1 MIKILFVSIILCGLG
16 SDLKTF
22 AQKSKREKV
31 VTIEGLGV
39 GYFINLQ
46 SEFELL
52 KIDSTQ
58 IMFRMGVGS
67 HLKAPN
73 VYRPLTLSAGFNTI
87 RPWRHNKMDLGIGL
101 SYIRGIN
108 NAYVSVN
115 NSYPSSAIYLTPN
128 IGIRSTTVINGL
140 IFKFF
145 YSPLFVVKDLYD
157 AEDYARFAISDEEY
171 NQRPA
176 EYAQMTKGQY
186 LSATFSS
193 RVGISPKA
201 WHQPFWFGLG
211 IGKSF

>member
-1 MIKILFVSIILCGLG
+1 MVVLPLPGAPKTTMPLYLVALLIITKL
-16 SDLKTF
+16 
-22 AQKSKREKV
+22 
-31 VTIEGLGV
+31 
-39 GYFINLQ
+39 
-46 SEFELL
+46 
-52 KIDSTQ
+52 
-58 IMFRMGVGS
+58 
-67 HLKAPN
+67 
-73 VYRPLTLSAGFNTI
+73 
-87 RPWRHNKMDLGIGL
+87 
-101 SYIRGIN
+101 
-108 NAYVSVN
+108 
-115 NSYPSSAIYLTPN
+115 
-128 IGIRSTTVINGL
+128 
-140 IFKFF
+140 FKFF